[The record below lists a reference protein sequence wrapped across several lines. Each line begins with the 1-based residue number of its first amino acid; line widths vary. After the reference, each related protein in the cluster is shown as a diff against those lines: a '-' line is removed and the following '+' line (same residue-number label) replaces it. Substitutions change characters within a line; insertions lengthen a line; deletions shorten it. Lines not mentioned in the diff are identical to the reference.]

1 MVRPEPISP
10 EVSTGLAGDGVR
22 RLVRRVLDV
31 LLPPQCLNCAAL
43 VDLPGSLCSACWN
56 EVRFIDEPLCACC
69 GVPFEYDVGPGA
81 LCGDCA
87 RQRPAFGR
95 ARAAMVYDTVGRS
108 LVLAFKHGDRTD
120 AAPPFGQWMVR
131 AGRDVIAD
139 AEVIV
144 PVPLH
149 WTRLFTRRY
158 NQAALL
164 ARSVGRHAGLTVVPD
179 LLIRRRRTPP
189 LGGLGPSA
197 RCRRLAGAIRIR
209 SGRKPLIAGRRLL
222 LIDDVYTTGAT
233 VSACARALRRAGAA
247 DVDVLTLTR
256 VVRTDV

>member
-1 MVRPEPISP
+1 MARPQPISP
-10 EVSTGLAGDGVR
+10 AVETGSAMDGVR
-22 RLVRRVLDV
+22 HAMRRALDV
-31 LLPPQCLNCAAL
+31 LLPPQCLNCSTL
-43 VDLPGSLCSACWN
+43 VDIPGSLCSVCWN
-56 EVRFIDEPLCACC
+56 DARFIDHPLCDSC
-69 GVPFEYDVGPGA
+69 GVPFEYDVGPDA

-87 RQRPAFGR
+87 RHRPAFGR
-95 ARAAMVYDTVGRS
+95 ARAAMVYDAVGRS

-131 AGRDVIAD
+131 AGSDVIAD
-139 AEVIV
+139 AEVVV

-164 ARSVGRHAGLTVVPD
+164 ARSVGRQTGLAVAAD

-197 RCRRLAGAIRIR
+197 RRRRLAGAIRIR
-209 SGRKPLIAGRRLL
+209 SGREHLVAGRRLL

-233 VSACARALRRAGAA
+233 VSACARALQRAGAA
-247 DVDVLTLTR
+247 GVDVLTLTR
-256 VVRTDV
+256 VVRTHP